1 MVSFHSATHEGVR
14 YLSMDVLQYVFQK
27 KTWPGWLLDRVMSY
41 VDSCISYRSIP

>member
-27 KTWPGWLLDRVMSY
+27 RLGLVGYWIG
-41 VDSCISYRSIP
+41 